1 MEGASTMANDVRL
14 AVFASGHGTNFDA
27 ILDAI
32 QTQSLSCQI
41 VRLVVDKANAG
52 ALAIAEAHNIPTLV
66 VNYKAAG
73 SREVVEQE
81 IITQLKDDGVQGILL
96 AGYMRIITPKL
107 LQAFPQ
113 KIVNIHPALLPS
125 FPGTHGIEDAFNYG
139 VKVTGVTVHFV
150 DEGTDTG
157 QIIDQQ
163 AVRVT
168 NDDTLASL
176 ETKIHDVEHHL
187 YPAVLAQLLKE
198 EVFN

>member
-1 MEGASTMANDVRL
+1 MANDVRL
-14 AVFASGHGTNFDA
+14 AVFASGHGTNFAA

-32 QTQSLSCQI
+32 QAQGLSCQI

-52 ALAIAEAHNIPTLV
+52 ALAIANAHHIPTLV

-73 SREVVEQE
+73 SRQAVEQQ
-81 IITQLKDDGVQGILL
+81 IIDQLTADGAQGILL
-96 AGYMRIITPKL
+96 AGYMRIITPTL

-113 KIVNIHPALLPS
+113 KVINIHPALLPS
-125 FPGTHGIEDAFNYG
+125 FPGTHGIEDAFHYG
-139 VKVTGVTVHFV
+139 VKITGVTVHFV

-163 AVRVT
+163 AVHIAD
-168 NDDTLASL
+168 DDTLESL
-176 ETKIHDVEHHL
+176 EAKIHDVEHHL
-187 YPAVLAQLLKE
+187 YPTVLAQLLKE